1 MWTAAYDAY
10 GEEGLRPRIRAYQS
24 TRYQSEAVH
33 AVLSG
38 QLSQN
43 QAATKF
49 KIAGPATVGRWMKVF
64 MSMERKGFAHL
75 KLEKIGLLK

>member
-49 KIAGPATVGRWMKVF
+49 KIAGPHCWEWMKVF
-64 MSMERKGFAHL
+64 MSMERKGFALLSWKKRSL
-75 KLEKIGLLK
+75 K

>member
-1 MWTAAYDAY
+1 V
-10 GEEGLRPRIRAYQS
+10 Q
-24 TRYQSEAVH
+24 

-38 QLSQN
+38 QLSQT

-75 KLEKIGLLK
+75 KLEKKVIKMIDDPEAVR